1 MPTEDVYFTPDNEK
15 GNVTLEV
22 SSGYASVGQYELMYA
37 KFSEPE
43 LRPFGK
49 PPKRLGDDVRD
60 LHTIP
65 PVPEKL
71 EDYVVEILGNYRPGP
86 GHRQV
91 KATYTFV
98 QNGEAIHRVEVE
110 GSIEREDNEGLR
122 STYRF
127 YFKEKSEN
135 DAD

>member
-1 MPTEDVYFTPDNEK
+1 MPTEDVYFTPDNDK
-15 GNVTLEV
+15 GCVTVEV

-37 KFSEPE
+37 KLSDPE
-43 LRPFGK
+43 LTPFGR
-49 PPKRLGDDVRD
+49 PPKKLGDDVRD

-65 PVPEKL
+65 PAPGTL

-98 QNGEAIHRVEVE
+98 QNGEAIHQTEVE
-110 GSIEREDNEGLR
+110 GTIKQGDNEGLR
-122 STYRF
+122 STHRF
-127 YFKEKSEN
+127 YFKDKSEK
-135 DAD
+135 DTD